1 MNWYFQVFKNY
12 AVFSGRAR
20 RKEYWM
26 FYLFNIIIFFAICIL
41 GAILSDTIGFIVMML
56 IYALVAFIPSLA
68 VTVRRLH
75 DTNRSGWWFLL
86 TFVPIAGIAVF
97 IFTLLEGTEGSNDY
111 GADPKAMR

>member
-12 AVFSGRAR
+12 ADFSGRAR

-26 FYLFNIIIFFAICIL
+26 FYLFNIIIFSAICIL
-41 GAILSDTIGFIVMML
+41 GAILSDTIGSIVML

-86 TFVPIAGIAVF
+86 VFVPIGGIVVF

>member
-12 AVFSGRAR
+12 ADFSGRAS

-41 GAILSDTIGFIVMML
+41 GAIIGNTIGSIVML
-56 IYALVAFIPSLA
+56 IYALVAFIPFLA

-86 TFVPIAGIAVF
+86 VFVPIGGIVVF

-111 GADPKAMR
+111 GTDPKAMR